1 MEKSQKISS
10 EALAKKAE
18 TARVKVALGEEEMVK
33 AKVKIAEGEFDIEK
47 FQQKMDAFMEE
58 TFTIWYDEKD
68 VKKAKLSMS
77 ANPLDQLDYEKIG
90 KDIDAYKFGEYT
102 MNPETAGLNFQE
114 KEPKV
119 IILDLEE
126 FIGKPRSEV
135 VEHVVKKYDG
145 QYHIPGMEYEQYLLA
160 NPGKVPKQ
168 MKDGNCYYFIGSTL
182 RDQDGY
188 ACVPSVFWSSEGL
201 SRSAY
206 WLEFDWGS
214 DDRVVL
220 LEK

>member
-119 IILDLEE
+119 IILDLE
-126 FIGKPRSEV
+126 
-135 VEHVVKKYDG
+135 
-145 QYHIPGMEYEQYLLA
+145 
-160 NPGKVPKQ
+160 
-168 MKDGNCYYFIGSTL
+168 
-182 RDQDGY
+182 
-188 ACVPSVFWSSEGL
+188 
-201 SRSAY
+201 
-206 WLEFDWGS
+206 
-214 DDRVVL
+214 
-220 LEK
+220 